1 MKTLLSVIIS
11 TAISIAGG
19 SAGQA
24 ETPVLI
30 GATVDEPVHTPL
42 ELVESLHRA
51 FGNNHVRA
59 IHAKGIILE
68 GEFTP
73 DAHAKELSKASHLQG
88 PASKVVVRFSDFS
101 GLPTIPDN
109 DPLANPRGMAIRFE
123 LPGGGTTDLIAH
135 SYNGFPVSNTDDL
148 RDLILA
154 LAASTPRAE
163 TPNALDWFLEARPAA
178 KTFVEGQKNPASF
191 GAINYYGIGTFKFT
205 NAKGQGHQVRYE
217 LPPERGEEL
226 LTKEETAQQAANYL
240 MDEIRARVANGPVYF
255 GLYAQLAEPGDNIK
269 DPSIVWPDTRKRVYL
284 GRIAI
289 ARVTSNTPE
298 EHKALVFNPSNLPPG
313 IEASDLMSSFYA
325 KTFRLSANDAIPT
338 AVVGK

>member
-1 MKTLLSVIIS
+1 MKTLLSVMIG
-11 TAISIAGG
+11 TAISLAAG
-19 SAGQA
+19 SAGRA
-24 ETPVLI
+24 GTPVLI
-30 GATVDEPVHTPL
+30 GATVDDPVHTPL

-68 GEFTP
+68 GEFAP
-73 DAHAKELSKASHLQG
+73 DVHAKELSKAPHLQG

-109 DPLANPRGMAIRFE
+109 DPLANPRGMAVRFQ
-123 LPGGGTTDLIAH
+123 LPGGATTDLIAH
-135 SYNGFPVSNTDDL
+135 SYNGFPVSNTDEL

-163 TPNALDWFLEARPAA
+163 MPNSLDWFLEARPAA
-178 KTFVEGQKNPASF
+178 KAFLNGQKNPASF
-191 GAINYYGIGTFKFT
+191 GAVDYYGIGTFKFT
-205 NAKGQGHQVRYE
+205 NTKGQGHQVRYE
-217 LPPERGEEL
+217 LRPEGGEEL
-226 LTKEETAQQAANYL
+226 LTKEQAAEQGANYL

-255 GLYAQLAEPGDNIK
+255 GLHVQVADATDTIK
-269 DPSIVWPDTRKRVYL
+269 DPSVVWPDTRKRVYL
-284 GRIAI
+284 GRLAI
-289 ARVTSNTPE
+289 ARVTPNTPE

-325 KTFRLSANDAIPT
+325 KTFRLAASDAVPT
-338 AVVGK
+338 AAVEK

>member
-1 MKTLLSVIIS
+1 
-11 TAISIAGG
+11 
-19 SAGQA
+19 
-24 ETPVLI
+24 
-30 GATVDEPVHTPL
+30 VDEPVHTPL

-59 IHAKGIILE
+59 IHAKGIFLE

-73 DAHAKELSKASHLQG
+73 DARAKEISKAPHLQG

-109 DPLANPRGMAIRFE
+109 DPLADPRGMAVRFQ
-123 LPGGGTTDLIAH
+123 LPGGATTDLIAH

-178 KTFVEGQKNPASF
+178 KAFVNGQKTPASF

-205 NAKGQGHQVRYE
+205 NAKGRGHQVRYE
-217 LPPERGEEL
+217 LLPEKGEEL
-226 LTKEETAQQAANYL
+226 LTKEEAALQSANYL
-240 MDEIRARVANGPVYF
+240 MDEIRTRVANGPVYF
-255 GLYAQLAEPGDNIK
+255 GLYAQVAEPADNIK

-284 GRIAI
+284 GRLAI
-289 ARVTSNTPE
+289 ARVTPNTPE
-298 EHKALVFNPSNLPPG
+298 EHKGLVFNPSNLPPG

-325 KTFRLSANDAIPT
+325 KTFRLAANEAIPA
-338 AVVGK
+338 AVLGK